1 MSFYANDIAL
11 HNDSIV
17 FAQLCHSNSSKNSI
31 DTWTDKYTDQL
42 GFLLKS
48 QNENGKNSKN
58 GLEEIDINS
67 LGEEIM
73 SISFIQDLKVH

>member
-1 MSFYANDIAL
+1 
-11 HNDSIV
+11 
-17 FAQLCHSNSSKNSI
+17 
-31 DTWTDKYTDQL
+31 
-42 GFLLKS
+42 LKS